1 MEGMPL
7 LLVTS
12 GYPKLIGYYT
22 SVDGSMTTG
31 LDGLLDIRQI
41 KDMLNTMH

>member
-1 MEGMPL
+1 MEDMLSPWL
-7 LLVTS
+7 SVILS
-12 GYPKLIGYYT
+12 EFT
-22 SVDGSMTTG
+22 SVGRSMTTG